1 MSKNTHTGMG
11 FTMRAERKAMTSKE
25 LNQAKLGKMVR
36 DGYVSFG
43 HPSVMLKLDSGESV
57 EIDKGVID
65 LIKLMNSIPGIETK
79 GSCQGQDSNYG
90 YVQFMPDDTEG
101 KAHASVYFMYH
112 ILKNMHGAWVKHRQ
126 LMGEYE
132 KSIGSEHPDA
142 YKFKFT
148 TELGNGYVLKW
159 SPYTYPAVL
168 AAARK
173 AAEETKRDT

>member
-1 MSKNTHTGMG
+1 MSDDLKMSAYNSKLDNTV
-11 FTMRAERKAMTSKE
+11 K
-25 LNQAKLGKMVR
+25 

-43 HPSVMLKLDSGESV
+43 HPSAMLQLASGESV

-79 GSCQGQDSNYG
+79 GSCQGEEPNYG
-90 YVQFMPDDTEG
+90 YVQFMPSDAKG
-101 KAHASVYFMYH
+101 KVHASIYFMYH
-112 ILKNMHGAWVKHRQ
+112 MMRNMHAAWVMHTHK
-126 LMGEYE
+126 MGEYKE
-132 KSIGSEHPDA
+132 STGSEHPEA
-142 YKFKFT
+142 HKFKFT

-173 AAEETKRDT
+173 AAEDTRQDT

>member
-1 MSKNTHTGMG
+1 M
-11 FTMRAERKAMTSKE
+11 MTFKE
-25 LNQAKLGKMVR
+25 SDQAKSGKTLR

-43 HPSVMLKLDSGESV
+43 HPSVMLKLASGESV

-79 GSCQGQDSNYG
+79 GSCQGQDPNYG

-101 KAHASVYFMYH
+101 KAHASIYFMYH
-112 ILKNMHGAWVKHRQ
+112 ILKNMHAAWVKHRHV
-126 LMGEYE
+126 MWEYE
-132 KSIGSEHPDA
+132 QSTGSEHPDA

-173 AAEETKRDT
+173 AAEETRQNP

>member
-1 MSKNTHTGMG
+1 MSAHN
-11 FTMRAERKAMTSKE
+11 SK
-25 LNQAKLGKMVR
+25 LDKTVK

-43 HPSVMLKLDSGESV
+43 HPSVTLRMDSGESV
-57 EIDKGVID
+57 EIDEGVID

-112 ILKNMHGAWVKHRQ
+112 ILKNMHGAWVMHRHA
-126 LMGEYE
+126 MGEYKE
-132 KSIGSEHPDA
+132 STGSEHPDA
-142 YKFKFT
+142 YKFT

-168 AAARK
+168 AAAQK
-173 AAEETKRDT
+173 AAEETRLDT